1 MTEDRPLNRQALR
14 SRRMLQDALLAL
26 LREKPYQKISVTEIA
41 RRADLARPTFYAHF
55 ETKDDLLMSYVDD
68 VFEQFLDELYEGS
81 RALLTS
87 DESVDLQLN
96 IRLFEVWQDNAE
108 VLRLIRTA
116 DVDNLILAR
125 LKAYYRKRYR
135 ASHSWRDTV
144 APEILQLNPALADY
158 FIDFIAGTTFMLLM
172 RWMDEK
178 MRHSPEVMGKLLY
191 HLTGPERLKDVIE
204 KFGDIVT

>member
-68 VFEQFLDELYEGS
+68 VFEQFFRELYKGPRRCS
-81 RALLTS
+81 AS
-87 DESVDLQLN
+87 DETVAIQLN
-96 IRLFEVWQDNAE
+96 VRLFETWQENAE
-108 VLRLIRTA
+108 VLRLIRAA

-125 LKAYYRKRYR
+125 LKAYHRR
-135 ASHSWRDTV
+135 AYDDV
-144 APEILQLNPALADY
+144 IALKIPQLNPTLADY
-158 FIDFIAGTTFMLLM
+158 FIDFIAGATFMLLK

-191 HLTGPERLKDVIE
+191 NLTGPKQLKDVVE

>member
-1 MTEDRPLNRQALR
+1 MTAGRPLNRQALR

-68 VFEQFLDELYEGS
+68 VFEQFFRELHKGPRQRS
-81 RALLTS
+81 AS
-87 DESVDLQLN
+87 DETAAMQLN
-96 IRLFEVWQDNAE
+96 IRLFEVWRENAE
-108 VLRLIRTA
+108 ALRLIRAA
-116 DVDNLILAR
+116 DMDNLILAR
-125 LKAYYRKRYR
+125 LKAYHRR
-135 ASHSWRDTV
+135 AYDDII
-144 APEILQLNPALADY
+144 ALNMAQLTPTLADY
-158 FIDFIAGTTFMLLM
+158 FIDFIAGTTFMLLK

-191 HLTGPERLKDVIE
+191 NLTGPERLKDVIE
-204 KFGDIVT
+204 KFRDIVT